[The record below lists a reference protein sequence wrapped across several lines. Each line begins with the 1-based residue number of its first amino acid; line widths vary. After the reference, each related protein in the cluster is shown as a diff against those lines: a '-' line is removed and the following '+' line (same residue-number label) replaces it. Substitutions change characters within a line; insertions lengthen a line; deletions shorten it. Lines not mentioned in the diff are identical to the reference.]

1 MMEINTKA
9 PAFAKHQLLI
19 NAPIENI
26 WQILTDINNWNS
38 WNPNVSKSALQ
49 GKLAPDSIFRWKSG
63 GITIK
68 SIIKEVEPY
77 QRISWTGKAIGTQ
90 AIHIWTLEPQG
101 QGVLVETSES
111 FDGWLVRLFKSSMQ
125 KMLDTA
131 LESWLEHLKQKAES
145 RS

>member
-1 MMEINTKA
+1 MMEINLKA

-19 NAPIENI
+19 QAPIENI
-26 WQILTDINNWNS
+26 WQILTDINDWKS
-38 WNPNVSKSALQ
+38 WNPNVSKSELH
-49 GKLAPDSIFRWKSG
+49 GKLAPDLTFRWKSG
-63 GITIK
+63 GITIT

-90 AIHIWTLEPQG
+90 AIHIWTLEAQE

-111 FDGWLVRLFKSSMQ
+111 FNGWLVRLFKGSMQ
-125 KMLDTA
+125 KMLDAA
-131 LESWLEHLKQKAES
+131 LESWLEHLKRKAES